1 MGALLDEIFSD
12 SDALIIKDEDYSD
25 ESSEVTSI
33 DSNIYEVIEHA
44 KAREHSEVSDQGF
57 LYLSISRG
65 RRNHLKLHRFVD
77 WDKEII
83 QEEEGGG
90 HSRLM
95 KILTQNSTDEET
107 KASEMLQNEPLYLKS
122 KDDLL
127 KKSERIYQPNNSE
140 MNQNVQTKSKKLNLK
155 KSLSRTLSSI
165 VVSIRK
171 LF

>member
-1 MGALLDEIFSD
+1 MG
-12 SDALIIKDEDYSD
+12 
-25 ESSEVTSI
+25 
-33 DSNIYEVIEHA
+33 HA
-44 KAREHSEVSDQGF
+44 TARENSECSDHGF

-122 KDDLL
+122 LDDLL
-127 KKSERIYQPNNSE
+127 KKSEGICQPNNSE
-140 MNQNVQTKSKKLNLK
+140 MDQNVQTKSKKLNLK
-155 KSLSRTLSSI
+155 KSLS
-165 VVSIRK
+165 
-171 LF
+171 